1 MPTKDKTIALVST
14 FDTKGQECLYIN
26 NLITENGFGVT
37 TIDVGT
43 GVRGKLVFKPDY
55 SREDV
60 VKNASSS
67 MDEVL
72 ELGKVGKEMGIM
84 DIMTRGA
91 IKICQQLHRSGK
103 LDGVISLGGT
113 MGTNLGTTIM
123 RALPFGIPK
132 VMLSTIAASNM
143 RSFVGTSDIV
153 MVPSVADIIGL
164 NNITKTVLTRAAG
177 AVMGMA
183 AASEITASAK
193 PLIGTTTLGGTQVCV
208 DRVAKRLGEK
218 GYEFVVFHAN
228 GIGGKSMEELIEQGI
243 IKGVFDASPNE
254 VVDHLY
260 GAWSDAGPTR
270 LEVAGLK
277 GIPQLVAAGNLDHII
292 YDSPDKIPERF
303 KKHYVHRHGPSI
315 FTLRTQKKDME
326 EIGKVVAEKLN
337 KAKGP
342 TAVLL
347 SLKGISVLD
356 LVDKNFVDH
365 EANYAL
371 FQTLKENLRTGIE
384 IKEMDVHINDEAFS
398 DEAAKMMYKLMG
410 GNDA

>member
-1 MPTKDKTIALVST
+1 MNEKTIVLVST
-14 FDTKGQECLYIN
+14 FDTKGQECLYVK
-26 NLITENGFGVT
+26 NLISENNFLVT
-37 TIDVGT
+37 TIDIGT
-43 GVRGKLVFKPDY
+43 GARGKLIFKPDHP
-55 SREDV
+55 REEV
-60 VKNASSS
+60 VKNAKSS

-91 IKICQQLHRSGK
+91 IKICQQLRQSGK
-103 LDGVISLGGT
+103 LDGIISLGGT
-113 MGTNLGTTIM
+113 MGTSLGTTIM
-123 RALPFGIPK
+123 KALPFGIPK
-132 VMLSTIAASNM
+132 VMLSTIAASDM

-183 AASEITASAK
+183 STGEVKTSDT
-193 PLIGTTTLGGTQVCV
+193 PLIGTTTLGGTQICV
-208 DRVAKRLGEK
+208 DRVAKHLSKK

-228 GIGGKSMEELIEQGI
+228 GVGGKSMEELIDQGI

-254 VVDHLY
+254 VVDHMY

-270 LEVAGLK
+270 LETAGLK
-277 GIPQLVAAGNLDHII
+277 GVPQLVAAGNLDHII
-292 YDSPDKIPERF
+292 FNSADSIPERF
-303 KKHYVHRHGPSI
+303 KNHYVHRHGPSI

-356 LVDKNFVDH
+356 QVDKDFVDN
-365 EANYAL
+365 EANFAL
-371 FQTLKENLRTGIE
+371 FETLKKNLKPEIE
-384 IKEMDVHINDEAFS
+384 VKVMDAHINDESFA
-398 DEAAKMMYKLMG
+398 DEAAEMMYRLMG
-410 GNDA
+410 GKDA